1 MADCIF
7 CKIIA
12 GEIPSYTIYED
23 EEFKV
28 ILDINPA
35 SKGHALILPKVHY
48 ANLYEIDEEVAARA
62 MKLAKK
68 LASRMTD
75 VLGCDG
81 FNLLQNNHEAAGQTV
96 FHFHM
101 HLIPRYKWDNQLIGW
116 KPMQATQE
124 ELEETIKKAQEQ
136 IQELKAMKDNKV
148 WKPKK
153 RRKILVYF
161 WRWENFSKNMGQLGL

>member
-28 ILDINPA
+28 FLDISPA
-35 SKGHALILPKVHY
+35 SKGHALIVPKAHY
-48 ANLYEIDEEVAARA
+48 ANLYDIDEEVAARA

-68 LASRMTD
+68 LATRMTK
-75 VLGCDG
+75 VFGCEG
-81 FNLLQNNHEAAGQTV
+81 FNLLQNNNETAGQTV

-101 HLIPRYKWDNQLIGW
+101 HVIPRFSNDNQNIGW
-116 KPMQATQE
+116 KPGQPTAE
-124 ELEETIKKAQEQ
+124 ELDAIAE
-136 IQELKAMKDNKV
+136 ELK
-148 WKPKK
+148 
-153 RRKILVYF
+153 
-161 WRWENFSKNMGQLGL
+161 